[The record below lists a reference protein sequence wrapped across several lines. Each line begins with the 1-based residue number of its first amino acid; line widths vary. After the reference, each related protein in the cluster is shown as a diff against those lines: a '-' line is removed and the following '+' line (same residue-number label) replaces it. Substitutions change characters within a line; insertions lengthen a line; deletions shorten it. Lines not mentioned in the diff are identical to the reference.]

1 MVRGCHVR
9 AGPGR
14 AVHGCRGLG
23 APVAKRRRLVGV
35 VGCACRCVRGGRGN
49 PSDSSADRVAL
60 GMSVYPQH
68 NPRARDCPFWEG
80 FLKPRVGGWPRGP
93 AWATY
98 VQDEETEAG

>member
-1 MVRGCHVR
+1 
-9 AGPGR
+9 
-14 AVHGCRGLG
+14 
-23 APVAKRRRLVGV
+23 
-35 VGCACRCVRGGRGN
+35 
-49 PSDSSADRVAL
+49 
-60 GMSVYPQH
+60 MSVYPQH